1 MTRSVREMPVRNIVN
16 GLLVREDLVLLAR
29 RSAHRSAYPN
39 LWSFPGGHVEPDE
52 TLDDALLRELR
63 EEIGVNPTQFRP
75 LCSIVDP
82 NTAVA
87 DHVIYHMYLVTTWQ
101 GGEPAIIDG
110 EHVELRWLPMRMAM
124 TVPSLALEEYRPLFE
139 GLSRSLGLP
148 Q

>member
-1 MTRSVREMPVRNIVN
+1 MAT
-16 GLLVREDLVLLAR
+16 D
-29 RSAHRSAYPN
+29 PN
-39 LWSFPGGHVEPDE
+39 LWSFPRGHVEPDE

-101 GGEPAIIDG
+101 RGEPAIIDG
-110 EHVELRWLPMRMAM
+110 EHVELRWLPMRVAM
-124 TVPSLALEEYRPLFE
+124 TVPGLALEEYRPLFE